1 MAILTKEEFDKRNE
15 NAAKRNAE
23 NTNIAVENGLPCE
36 IGETLEW
43 LCNRRHWFHCLDVE
57 SVYNS
62 ESFEYGNFYHFV
74 QKEDDEIIK
83 LEEYFNKPVFSV
95 SQLTIEAL
103 PTDYDWNECLDDEE
117 KENIYDDDEEKY
129 RLESLSKIM
138 DFKNNINNQIE
149 KFLADV
155 DVQYKTHYAP
165 TGNQRI
171 Y

>member
-1 MAILTKEEFDKRNE
+1 MAILTKEEFDKRRE

-23 NTNIAVENGLPCE
+23 NTNIAVENGLPRE

-43 LCNRRHWFHCLDVE
+43 LCNRRHWLHCVAAE

-62 ESFEYGNFYHFV
+62 ESSDYDEFYHFV
-74 QKEDDEIIK
+74 QKEYDEIIT
-83 LEEYFNKPVFSV
+83 LEEYFKKPVFTV

-103 PTDYDWNECLDDEE
+103 PTDYDWSQCLDDEE

-138 DFKNNINNQIE
+138 DFKNNVNNQIE
-149 KFLADV
+149 KFLADI
-155 DVQYKTHYAP
+155 DAQYKTHYAP

>member
-15 NAAKRNAE
+15 NASKRNAE
-23 NTNIAVENGLPCE
+23 NTNIAVENGLPRE

-62 ESFEYGNFYHFV
+62 ESSEYGNFYHFV

-83 LEEYFNKPVFSV
+83 LEEYFNKPVFTV

-149 KFLADV
+149 KFLTDI
-155 DVQYKTHYAP
+155 DTQFKTSYAP
-165 TGNQRI
+165 TGQQRI

>member
-1 MAILTKEEFDKRNE
+1 MAILTKEQYEKRRE
-15 NAAKRNAE
+15 NASKRNAE
-23 NTNIAVENGLPCE
+23 NTNIAVENGLPRE
-36 IGETLEW
+36 IGELLEW
-43 LCNRRHWFHCLDVE
+43 LCNRRHWFHCVDAE

-62 ESFEYGNFYHFV
+62 ESCDYGEFYHFV

-83 LEEYFNKPVFSV
+83 LEEYFNKPVFTV

-149 KFLADV
+149 KFLTDIDA
-155 DVQYKTHYAP
+155 QFKTSYAP
-165 TGNQRI
+165 TGQQRI

>member
-1 MAILTKEEFDKRNE
+1 MAILTKEQFAKRRE
-15 NAAKRNAE
+15 NASKRNAE
-23 NTNIAVENGLPCE
+23 NTEKAVENGLPRE

-43 LCNRRHWFHCLDVE
+43 LCNRRHWLHCVDAE

-62 ESFEYGNFYHFV
+62 ESSDYGEFYRFV
-74 QKEDDEIIK
+74 QKEDDEIIT
-83 LEEYFNKPVFSV
+83 LEQYFKKQVFIV

-103 PTDYDWNECLDDEE
+103 PTDFDWTECLDDEE
-117 KENIYDDDEEKY
+117 KENIYDNDEEKY

-138 DFKNNINNQIE
+138 DFKNDINNQIE
-149 KFLADV
+149 KFLNDIDA
-155 DVQYKTHYAP
+155 QYKTHYAP

>member
-1 MAILTKEEFDKRNE
+1 MAILTKEQFAKRRE
-15 NAAKRNAE
+15 NAARRNAE
-23 NTNIAVENGLPCE
+23 NTEKAIINGLPRE
-36 IGETLEW
+36 IGETIEW

-62 ESFEYGNFYHFV
+62 ESTEYGNFYHFL

-83 LEEYFNKPVFSV
+83 LEEYFQKPVFIV

-103 PTDYDWNECLDDEE
+103 PTDYDWSQCLDDEE
-117 KENIYDDDEEKY
+117 KENIYNDNEEEY
-129 RLESLSKIM
+129 RLESLNKIM

-149 KFLADV
+149 KFLNDIDA
-155 DVQYKTHYAP
+155 QYKTHYAP